1 LAGRIRLGAP
11 DHGSKRATSTR
22 LAQTSFTMLFNSA
35 SFLCFLPVAFAA
47 YWLWPGNFGRKLFL
61 VAASCFFY
69 AAWDWRFLGLLGLVI
84 VTTFAA
90 SRLIL
95 DFRKRKKPIQSL
107 LVLWTCVGLQ
117 LTVLGFFKYFNFFED
132 NLAALLSTFGLPPA
146 SSIVRVLLPVGISF
160 YTFHAITLA
169 VDTFRGKVETR
180 VSFLDVALY
189 IAFFPQLVAGPIVRA
204 TVFLPQLV
212 SRRSMLVEDFF
223 AAAQAIVTGFLYKVV
238 FADSIAPF
246 VDQVFAQP
254 ADYSGILL
262 LAASFGFYC
271 QIYFDFNGYSMI
283 AIGVSRLFGYKL
295 PDNFDFPYGATSL
308 GSFWRRWHISLS
320 SWLRDYLYIPLG
332 GNRLGGAKQIRNLIM
347 TMLLGGIWH
356 GANWNFVIW
365 GAAHGSLLAVER
377 FSRIRHGT
385 TSNEESRSILS
396 LAFGWLITQSIVLLL
411 WIPFRAKT
419 LADSWAVFSG
429 IFSWRPA
436 VAGAPL
442 AIPVALLVLPIF
454 CDTVLVRLL
463 RSQPGKPLL
472 RPELGL
478 GLLTFCGLAVG
489 LIAKTGLRSFIYF
502 QF

>member
-1 LAGRIRLGAP
+1 
-11 DHGSKRATSTR
+11 
-22 LAQTSFTMLFNSA
+22 MLFNSA
-35 SFLCFLPVAFAA
+35 SFLLFLPVVLAG

-69 AAWDWRFLGLLGLVI
+69 AAWDWRFLGLLGFVV
-84 VTTFAA
+84 VTTFGA
-90 SRLIL
+90 SWLIL
-95 DFRKRKKPIQSL
+95 DCKERAARVQSL
-107 LVLWTCVGLQ
+107 VVLWICIGLQ
-117 LTVLGFFKYFNFFED
+117 LTVLAFFKYFNFFED
-132 NLAALLSTFGLPPA
+132 NLVAFLSTIGLPSA

-180 VSFLDVALY
+180 VSLLDVALY

-204 TVFLPQLV
+204 TVFLPQLATK
-212 SRRSMLVEDFF
+212 RSMFEEDLF

-238 FADSIAPF
+238 FSDSIAPF
-246 VDQVFAQP
+246 VDKVFERP

-262 LAASFGFYC
+262 LAATFGFYC

-295 PDNFDFPYGATSL
+295 PDNFNFPYAATSL

-332 GNRLGGAKQIRNLIM
+332 GNRLGTAKQMRNLII

-356 GANWNFVIW
+356 GASWNFIIW
-365 GAAHGSLLAVER
+365 GAAHGTLLAVER
-377 FSRIRHGT
+377 FSQLRRGT
-385 TSNEESRSILS
+385 VSNEENRSILS
-396 LAFGWLITQSIVLLL
+396 LALGWLVTQSIVLLL

-419 LADSWAVFSG
+419 LADSLAVISG
-429 IFSWRPA
+429 IFTWRTA
-436 VAGAPL
+436 MTGAPL

-472 RPELGL
+472 RPELGF
-478 GLLTFCGLAVG
+478 GLLILCALAVG
-489 LIAKTGLRSFIYF
+489 LITKTGLRSFIYF